1 MAIDPQA
8 PNELA
13 QQATGTGGVTKTLT
27 GLDVLPGQMSLD
39 LGIDNATDA
48 SGEEYEVAG
57 LSDQVGRKITRAVGR
72 ALSPQDN
79 TFNKALDR
87 LEELEAARDA
97 DPEGF
102 EKNKLIEEIKR
113 QDAAEKATPEEIEQR
128 RKDIKAKYSN
138 TDTAEKLTKK
148 PEGFPPELQDAV
160 DEVRKRLDEQQ
171 DEPLLLQNPADSPE
185 ELEALGFGPEF
196 DENNKATEAAFKK
209 GNTHPIADQSVQ
221 NVLDD
226 INLDA
231 PIKDGMLTDFRA
243 VGSKGDAKIPDEGR
257 IYSTLEAVSKQY
269 SKRINNATRGVIEEE
284 ATRQMADLLG
294 LTPSTLRNAILNRK
308 TGGVINV
315 DGMGLAESMLAA
327 RDLLLKE
334 ISVLDELAKKAEF
347 GGEAEAAT
355 FRAQLEL
362 VAQLQANIKGSQ
374 TEIARALGS
383 FKIPARTGQGD
394 TEMMM
399 SKDLVAMLESFG
411 GTEDIR
417 EMAKM
422 YNQQAVQ
429 PHQKAAF
436 AKFGAKSKFKRVSDA
451 FYESWINLILS
462 NPITHVKN
470 ILGVV
475 LTNMAHTTETY
486 VAAGIGTG
494 RRALGG
500 EGGTYFSQA
509 NAQIFASIMSINDAF
524 AGAGRAF
531 RTGESQLPGTKIEG
545 QAGNRPGAAFSSEGM
560 MKGWIATGID
570 GLGHVMTMGRVPTR
584 ALEAEDTFF
593 KVIAMRASLY
603 ENALSSGLSL
613 NLKDDALVEHIANF
627 LFDPPETAIV
637 EGQAHA
643 KYLTL
648 QNDLDA
654 TGKTLSNLR
663 KIPTFRYFSPF
674 IKTPYNSFKYVY
686 RDRSPL
692 GVASEE
698 LRGVINRGRG
708 PGATQLDK
716 QMAERAVARLSIGTL
731 ASVAFATWTLQGNFT
746 GAGPADRGMRENLR
760 AQGWRPYS
768 YVVPGTK
775 TKELPMGQHVSLT
788 AFEPFSTLFMVSADM
803 SEVMMEGSLSEADR
817 YELAGHMAAMFAH
830 QLTDK
835 TMMSGFSNLISTLN
849 DPTRYAGSTLDS
861 FIQSGVPRVVAEAK
875 KQGVP
880 FLADADPVVRNAR
893 TALDQIR
900 ANVPGWSKSL
910 PPRRN
915 VFGQVRI
922 LDGKLGPDMISPI
935 YSSAIGPNEFNPDPE
950 FNQKVVEVSQVFADV
965 GYNPKMPSNML
976 FNEADKFSL
985 EAVEMTPEMEDLFLQ
1000 KHGELAIKMLEPVL
1014 ADETVQTLIELTK
1027 EGDALSKD
1035 ILKQNFNKA
1044 FRDAREQAKAFMET
1058 ESEFAEEIKILREAR
1073 QRQIQKS
1080 TELIDD
1086 RL

>member
-27 GLDVLPGQMSLD
+27 GVDVLPGQMALD
-39 LGIDNATDA
+39 LGIDDATDA

-57 LSDQVGRKITRAVGR
+57 LSDQVGRRITRAGGR

-97 DPEGF
+97 DPEAF
-102 EKNKLIEEIKR
+102 EKNKLLEGV
-113 QDAAEKATPEEIEQR
+113 QQR
-128 RKDIKAKYSN
+128 DSEVEVVDP
-138 TDTAEKLTKK
+138 TQQETK
-148 PEGFPPELQDAV
+148 PEGFPPELRQAV
-160 DEVRKRLDEQQ
+160 DEVRKRLDEQKG
-171 DEPLLLQNPADSPE
+171 EPLLLQNPADSPE

-221 NVLDD
+221 NVLDN

-269 SKRINNATRGVIEEE
+269 SKRIDNAKRGVIEEE

-294 LTPSTLRNAILNRK
+294 LTPNRLKNAILNRQK
-308 TGGVINV
+308 GGVINV
-315 DGMGLAESMLAA
+315 EGMGLAESMLAA

-347 GGEAEAAT
+347 GGDAEAAS

-394 TEMMM
+394 TAMMM
-399 SKDLVAMLESFG
+399 AKDLSSMLEDFG
-411 GTEDIR
+411 GTDDIR
-417 EMAKM
+417 NMAKM

-436 AKFGAKSKFKRVSDA
+436 AKFGAMSKFKRVSDA

-494 RRALGG
+494 RRAFGG
-500 EGGTYFSQA
+500 EGGTFFSQA
-509 NAQIFASIMSINDAF
+509 NAQMFATIMSINDAF
-524 AGAGRAF
+524 VGAGRAF
-531 RTGESQLPGTKIEG
+531 RTGEAPLPGTKIEG
-545 QAGNRPGAAFSSEGM
+545 QAGNRPGYAFSSMGM
-560 MKGWIATGID
+560 MEGPLATTVD
-570 GLGHVMTMGRVPTR
+570 VLGRVMTLDRVPTR

-627 LFDPPETAIV
+627 IFDPPETAII

-692 GVASEE
+692 GLASAE
-698 LRGVINRGRG
+698 LRGEINRGFG

-716 QMAERAVARLSIGTL
+716 QVAERSLARLFLGTS
-731 ASVAFATWTLQGNFT
+731 AAAVFAHWTLQGSFT
-746 GAGPADRGMRENLR
+746 GAGPADRGMRDNLR

-835 TMMSGFSNLISTLN
+835 TMMAGFSNLISTLN

-861 FIQSGVPRVVAEAK
+861 FIQSAVPRVVAEAK

-880 FLADADPVVRNAR
+880 FLADADPVVRNAK

-965 GYNPKMPSNML
+965 GYNPKMPSKML
-976 FNEADKFSL
+976 FNKADKYNL
-985 EAVEMTPEMEDLFLQ
+985 DAIEMTPEMEDLFLQ
-1000 KHGELAIKMLEPVL
+1000 KHGEEAIKIFDRLL
-1014 ADETVQTLIELTK
+1014 KQKRIQGLIEAAKSGSDLP
-1027 EGDALSKD
+1027 KD
-1035 ILKQNFNKA
+1035 MLKRTFNEA
-1044 FRDAREQAKAFMET
+1044 FRGAREAASTYLEYK
-1058 ESEFAEEIKILREAR
+1058 SEFSEEIRFQRKER
-1073 QRQIQKS
+1073 QRAQQKAIK
-1080 TELIDD
+1080 EL
-1086 RL
+1086 R